1 MAPEKEIL
9 AVDDVPVNLYLLR
22 ALLTPNGY
30 RMREAASLS
39 DARAALA
46 ERLPDL
52 ILLDIFLPD
61 GNGLDLARE
70 LRRDSATRHIP
81 VIAISAGTSD
91 PREALA
97 AGCVAFFPKPLQTG
111 RLLETV
117 KEILD

>member
-1 MAPEKEIL
+1 MAPERVIL

-22 ALLTPNGY
+22 ALLAPLGY
-30 RMREAASLS
+30 GMREAASLAA
-39 DARAALA
+39 ARAALA
-46 ERLPDL
+46 QHLPDL

-70 LRRDSATRHIP
+70 LRSDPATSRIP
-81 VIAISAGTSD
+81 VVAISAGTSD

-111 RLLETV
+111 RLLEVV
-117 KEILD
+117 KEILG